1 MTLRNSDQEG
11 KEGDLKVCHVWELA
25 TDTIPGFTA
34 VDDGS
39 VMRELS
45 GIYPVCSARAEK

>member
-45 GIYPVCSARAEK
+45 GIYPVCSAHAEK